1 MFWAPLEEFFFPVR
15 SSRWIAFLRAGL
27 GLQVVLYAVSL
38 WHDWNYLFSAE
49 NEGLINR
56 DLTEDLLNLQNPLVP
71 RLGWLV
77 GFGHKLGLN
86 EGSTLAL
93 CWVGLLV
100 AGVFLLLGFLSRVGA
115 IAAWILHLAARG
127 SGGFITYGVD
137 QFMTIGLFYLAIA
150 PMPDRYSLDYL
161 LWRRRPVDPRR
172 AGFQLRILQLH
183 LCLIYFFGGLT
194 KSLGAGWWNG
204 TSMWRALTRPPFNLV
219 DSRVLLHWSYLLP
232 AAGVLICVLE
242 LGYPLFIWIKFTRAI
257 WFVAVLA
264 MHMAIA
270 ALMGLYL
277 FALIM
282 VILNVAAF
290 GVDLLSVAS
299 GQSDRPDTV

>member
-1 MFWAPLEEFFFPVR
+1 MFWPRLEEFFFPLR
-15 SSRWIAFLRAGL
+15 SSKWIALLRAGL
-27 GLQVVLYAVSL
+27 GLQLIVYTVSL
-38 WHDWNYLFSAE
+38 WQDWNYLFSAE

-77 GFGHKLGLN
+77 GFGHKLGFSERPML
-86 EGSTLAL
+86 TL

-100 AGVFLLLGFLSRVGA
+100 AGLLLLFGFLSRAAA
-115 IAAWILHLAARG
+115 IAAWILHLGARS

-150 PMPDRYSLDYL
+150 PMPDRYAVDYF
-161 LWRRRPVDPRR
+161 LWRKRSVDPHR

-194 KSLGAGWWNG
+194 KSLGAGWWDG
-204 TSMWRALTRPPFNLV
+204 TSMWRALTRPPFNLI
-219 DSRVLLHWSYLLP
+219 DSRILLHWSYLLP
-232 AAGVLICVLE
+232 AAGVLICLLE
-242 LGYPLFIWIKFTRAI
+242 LGYPLFIWIKFTRGV
-257 WFVAVLA
+257 WFVAVVT

-277 FALIM
+277 FALVM

-290 GVDLLSVAS
+290 GMEFLFGAPA
-299 GQSDRPDTV
+299 QNDRPEIA